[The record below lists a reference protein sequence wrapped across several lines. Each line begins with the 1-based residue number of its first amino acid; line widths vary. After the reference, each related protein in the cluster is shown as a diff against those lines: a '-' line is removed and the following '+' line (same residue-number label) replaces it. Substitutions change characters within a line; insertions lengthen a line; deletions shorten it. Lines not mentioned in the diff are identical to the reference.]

1 MSDLQTVTELAAD
14 LGVTPRAIRFYE
26 KKGLIAPQRVGRTR
40 VYARR
45 DRARLTLILRGKRLG
60 FSLRE
65 LKEWIDLY
73 DADPNQIEQ
82 VTHLIRKVT
91 DRIAM
96 LEQQRADIEATLKEL
111 RQILSEA
118 REHLNEHTLK
128 SA

>member
-26 KKGLIAPQRVGRTR
+26 KKGLIAPQRAGRTR

-65 LKEWIDLY
+65 IKEWIDLY

-82 VTHLIRKVT
+82 VTHLARKVG
-91 DRIAM
+91 DRIAV

-118 REHLNEHTLK
+118 RKHLSEHTLK